1 MARWDRPGVPHK
13 GWTEV
18 GCIDIREDAFDDENI
33 EYEIC
38 EMCNNER
45 IMFIFLGIRSSMA
58 RSGLVVYVL
67 AR

>member
-18 GCIDIREDAFDDENI
+18 GCIDIREDAFDDEDI

-38 EMCNNER
+38 EMCKLWVTGT
-45 IMFIFLGIRSSMA
+45 IKFL
-58 RSGLVVYVL
+58 
-67 AR
+67 

>member
-18 GCIDIREDAFDDENI
+18 GCIDIREDAFDDEDI

-38 EMCNNER
+38 EMCN
-45 IMFIFLGIRSSMA
+45 
-58 RSGLVVYVL
+58 VQ
-67 AR
+67 